1 MNQNLILTDI
11 DETELEEVGS
21 DLFGKVVLALHK
33 NSAMHVPVQNLHF
46 DSIMYESESCRKQTI
61 SKLDQVASLFERSFH
76 QIGSEKFDAM
86 RRRKVAKVLCS
97 TGNYLGDHVQECFD
111 SFENSEFK
119 RGKASDFP
127 EIPGE
132 DYQNSALSQV

>member
-1 MNQNLILTDI
+1 
-11 DETELEEVGS
+11 
-21 DLFGKVVLALHK
+21 
-33 NSAMHVPVQNLHF
+33 MHVPVQNFNF
-46 DSIMYESESCRKQTI
+46 DGIFFESESCCKQTI
-61 SKLDQVASLFERSFH
+61 SKLDQVASLFEKSID

-97 TGNYLGDHVQECFD
+97 TSNYLGAHVQEGFD
-111 SFENSEFK
+111 SFDNSEFK

-132 DYQNSALSQV
+132 EYQNSALSQV